1 MDLTSIPN
9 ELLVLRGQYATVRSS
24 HEDEKKRMQAL
35 CGALSATCV
44 QVLRAVQ
51 PEGDDPHDAMYVGS
65 LLVSGH
71 KALEEMKEC
80 AVRIRELAEQRAE
93 LKPKAWPRNG
103 R

>member
-1 MDLTSIPN
+1 MDWASIPN
-9 ELLVLRGQYATVRSS
+9 DLLVIRGAYATVRSA

-51 PEGDDPHDAMYVGS
+51 PDDDEPHDAIYVSS

-71 KALEEMKEC
+71 KALKEIEEC
-80 AVRIRELAEQRAE
+80 VIRIRELAEQRAQ
-93 LKPKAWPRNG
+93 LKPKAWPR
-103 R
+103 